1 MARILRSAIG
11 GIGLG
16 LVALCGPAPAQ
27 DTVTSHAVTTFGDA
41 PKYPAGFQRFDY
53 VNPAA
58 PKGGEM
64 SIGVGGTFDNFNP
77 YTVDGVAAALSSIST
92 ESLMEAPADEIGA
105 LYCLICST
113 VEYPADRAWAV
124 FTLRPEA
131 KFSDGTPVTAED
143 VVFTH
148 DLFMEQGLESFRAVI
163 KQFIEKAEVVDA
175 QHVKFTFK
183 PDSKVRERLQ
193 SAGGLPVMSKAWF
206 EKNKARLDKS
216 RMEPALGSGPYL
228 LDSFDIGKR
237 VIYRRN
243 PDYWGKDLPN
253 NIGRYNFDRIRVEYF
268 GDPTAM
274 FEAFKAGEYLF
285 RNENSAKNW
294 ATGYNF
300 PAIVSNWVVKAE
312 LPNGNIGSG
321 QSFVFNL
328 RREKFQDPRV
338 REALGLMFN
347 FEWSNK
353 TLFYGLYTRTNSFWD
368 NSDLAATGKPGPE
381 ELAVLEPFGNKL
393 PAGVLNEDAV
403 MAPVSGDV
411 QLDRKNLRKAS
422 ALLDAAGW
430 AVGDDGMR
438 RNVKG
443 EKLRVAILENDP
455 AFDRVVAPYV
465 QNLRALGVD
474 AAIDRVDPAQYELRS
489 RKFDFDMV
497 NESLGQGFQPGA
509 ELQQYFGSTGVNDVF
524 NLMGLSDPVVD
535 GLITDVMQ
543 AGSNAELKV
552 RTHALDRVL
561 RALRFWVPQWYK
573 NTNTV
578 AYWDLYE
585 HPETLPPYS
594 LGYLDFWWY
603 NAEKADRL
611 KAAGAL
617 R

>member
-1 MARILRSAIG
+1 MARSLWSATG
-11 GIGLG
+11 GLG
-16 LVALCGPAPAQ
+16 IWAVLGVPLMAEG
-27 DTVTSHAVTTFGDA
+27 TTISHAVTTFGDA
-41 PKYPAGFQRFDY
+41 PKYAADFRHFGY
-53 VNPAA
+53 VNPDA

-64 SIGVGGTFDNFNP
+64 SIGVGGTFDSFNP
-77 YTVDGVAAALSSIST
+77 YSVDGVAAALSNIST

-113 VEYPADRAWAV
+113 VEYPADRSWAI

-131 KFSDGTPVTAED
+131 KFSDGSPITAED

-206 EKNKARLDKS
+206 DKTKARLDKS

-237 VIYRRN
+237 VIYKRN

-253 NIGRYNFDRIRVEYF
+253 NIGRYNFDKLRVEYF

-294 ATGYNF
+294 ATGYTF
-300 PAIVSNWVVKAE
+300 PAITNNWVVKAE

-368 NSDLAATGKPGPE
+368 NSDLAATGKPSAE
-381 ELAVLEPFGNKL
+381 ELAVLGPFKDKL
-393 PAGVLNEDAV
+393 PAGVLEDDAV
-403 MAPVSGDV
+403 MAPVSGDA

-422 ALLDAAGW
+422 ALLDEAGW
-430 AVGDDGMR
+430 AVGDDGIR
-438 RNVKG
+438 RNARG
-443 EKLRVAILENDP
+443 ETLRVGILESDP

-465 QNLRALGVD
+465 QNLKALGVD

-524 NLMGLSDPVVD
+524 NQAGVSDPVVD
-535 GLITDVMQ
+535 GLITEIMQ
-543 AGSNAELKV
+543 ADSNAELKV
-552 RTHALDRVL
+552 RTRALDRVL
-561 RALRFWVPQWYK
+561 RAMRFWVPQWYK

-611 KAAGAL
+611 KTAGAL

>member
-1 MARILRSAIG
+1 MARSLWSAIG
-11 GIGLG
+11 GFGLG
-16 LVALCGPAPAQ
+16 VVLAAPLLAQ
-27 DTVTSHAVTTFGDA
+27 DTTVSHAVTTFGDA
-41 PKYPAGFQRFDY
+41 PKYAADLKHFDY
-53 VNPAA
+53 VNPDA

-77 YTVDGVAAALSSIST
+77 YTVDGVAAALSNIST

-113 VEYPADRAWAV
+113 VEYPADRAWAI

-131 KFSDGTPVTAED
+131 KFSDGTPITAED

-183 PDSKVRERLQ
+183 PESKVRERLQ

-206 EKNKARLDKS
+206 EKTKARLDKS

-228 LDSFDIGKR
+228 LDSYDIGKR
-237 VIYRRN
+237 VIYKRN

-253 NIGRYNFDRIRVEYF
+253 NIGRYNFDRVRVEYF

-294 ATGYNF
+294 ATGYTF
-300 PAIVSNWVVKAE
+300 PAITNNWVLKAE

-368 NSDLAATGKPGPE
+368 NSDLAATGKPTPE
-381 ELAVLEPFGNKL
+381 ELAVLEPFKDKL
-393 PAGVLNEDAV
+393 PAGVLDEDAV
-403 MAPVSGDV
+403 LAPVSGDA

-422 ALLDAAGW
+422 KLLDEAGW
-430 AVGDDGMR
+430 TVGNDGIR
-438 RNVKG
+438 RNAKG
-443 EKLRVAILENDP
+443 ETLRVGLLESDP
-455 AFDRVVAPYV
+455 AFDRVIAPYV
-465 QNLRALGVD
+465 ENLKALGVD

-497 NESLGQGFQPGA
+497 NEQLGQGFQPGA
-509 ELQQYFGSTGVNDVF
+509 ELQQYFGSAGVNDVF
-524 NLMGLSDPVVD
+524 NLAGVNDPVVD
-535 GLITDVMQ
+535 GLITEIMKAQ
-543 AGSNAELKV
+543 SNAELKV
-552 RTHALDRVL
+552 RTRALDRVL
-561 RALRFWVPQWYK
+561 RAMRFWVPQWYK

-578 AYWDLYE
+578 AYWDVYE

>member
-1 MARILRSAIG
+1 MARKVRSALG
-11 GIGLG
+11 GFAVCL
-16 LVALCGPAPAQ
+16 ALAAPVRAAE
-27 DTVTSHAVTTFGDA
+27 TTTSHAVTTFGDA
-41 PKYPAGFQRFDY
+41 PKYTAGFRHFDY
-53 VNPAA
+53 VNPDA

-77 YTVDGVAAALSSIST
+77 YTVDGVAAALSNIST

-113 VEYPADRAWAV
+113 VEYPADRAWAI

-131 KFSDGTPVTAED
+131 KFSDGSPIAAED

-148 DLFMEQGLESFRAVI
+148 DLFMEQGLESFRAVT

-206 EKNKARLDKS
+206 DKAKARLDKS

-228 LDSFDIGKR
+228 VDSYDIGKR
-237 VIYRRN
+237 VVYKRN

-253 NIGRYNFDRIRVEYF
+253 NIGRYNFDKLRVEYF

-294 ATGYNF
+294 ATGYTF
-300 PAIVSNWVVKAE
+300 PAITNNWMVKAE

-368 NSDLAATGKPGPE
+368 NSDLAATGKPSAE
-381 ELAVLEPFGNKL
+381 ELAVLEPFKDKL
-393 PAGVLNEDAV
+393 PAGVLEDDAV
-403 MAPVSGDV
+403 MAPVSGDA

-422 ALLDAAGW
+422 ALLDEAGW
-430 AVGDDGMR
+430 AVGDDGIR
-438 RNVKG
+438 RNARG
-443 EKLRVAILENDP
+443 ETLRVGLLESDP
-455 AFDRVVAPYV
+455 AFDRVIAPYV
-465 QNLRALGVD
+465 ENLKALGVD

-524 NLMGLSDPVVD
+524 NQAGVNDPVVD
-535 GLITDVMQ
+535 GLITQIMQ
-543 AGSNAELKV
+543 ADSNAELKV

-561 RALRFWVPQWYK
+561 RAMRFWVPQWYK

-594 LGYLDFWWY
+594 LGQLDFWWY
-603 NAEKADRL
+603 NAEKADSL
-611 KAAGAL
+611 KATGAL